1 MHSRPSTPRSRGAA
15 RIHSPSTS
23 KRGHRRSQSLNVAAL
38 ALSPASLARISSS
51 PFDLDILIE
60 KAKGKLNTHQED
72 FDALIHATEQI
83 CTAQRLNNLGHKV
96 MIETLR
102 SLSSSSILKKKGNEL
117 ADLLH
122 SLYLKETERTE
133 VFNNLL
139 DVLENVKNTH
149 RVTANALQSEYD
161 KAHKKCQDFSEKH
174 PEADLSISSV
184 SSCSTDEEI
193 DISDCSNSNLGV
205 GRVLNDDSA
214 IGTCHASAHSPLSFF
229 SFMKSS
235 SAQDKILQQS
245 EELKENLETRR
256 EDFINSVNFM
266 EKKINNV
273 VIAEMNELCN
283 LYRDEVIGFEE
294 PDPFQPL

>member
-1 MHSRPSTPRSRGAA
+1 MHSRPSTPRSHGAR
-15 RIHSPSTS
+15 RIYSPSTS
-23 KRGHRRSQSLNVAAL
+23 KRGHRRSQSLSVAAL
-38 ALSPASLARISSS
+38 SLSPASLARISSS

-193 DISDCSNSNLGV
+193 DISDCSNS
-205 GRVLNDDSA
+205 S
-214 IGTCHASAHSPLSFF
+214 HSSAHSPLSFF

-256 EDFINSVNFM
+256 EDFVNSVNFM

>member
-1 MHSRPSTPRSRGAA
+1 MHSRPSTPRSRGAR
-15 RIHSPSTS
+15 RIYSPSTS

-38 ALSPASLARISSS
+38 SLSPASLARISSS
-51 PFDLDILIE
+51 PLDLDILIE

-193 DISDCSNSNLGV
+193 DISDCSNS
-205 GRVLNDDSA
+205 S
-214 IGTCHASAHSPLSFF
+214 HSSAHSPLSFF